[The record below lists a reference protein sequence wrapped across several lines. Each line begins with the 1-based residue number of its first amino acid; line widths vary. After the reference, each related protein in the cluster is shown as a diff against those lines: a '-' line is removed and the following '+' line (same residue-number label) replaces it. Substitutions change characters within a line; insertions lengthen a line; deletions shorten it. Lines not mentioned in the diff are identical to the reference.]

1 MNDVADHYAVALLH
15 GLGDLYL
22 SHGQH
27 SRGRVLMLLAIQ
39 IDPDNVP
46 LLGTLARAFL
56 ADSDG
61 ERALATVKRLE
72 DLGETACGVELLRAR
87 ALWLLGRPEPARVAF
102 RRYLAQRATETL
114 S

>member
-1 MNDVADHYAVALLH
+1 MNDIADRHAVALLH

-22 SHGQH
+22 RHGQH
-27 SRGRVLMLLAIQ
+27 ARGRILMLLAIQ

-56 ADSDG
+56 ADGDG
-61 ERALATVKRLE
+61 ERALATAQRLE
-72 DLGETACGVELLRAR
+72 TLGETACGVELLRAR
-87 ALWLLGRPEPARVAF
+87 ALWLLGRPGPARAAF
-102 RRYLAQRATETL
+102 RRYLTQRATETH